1 MEQRTIDE
9 EVYKVFM
16 KKENSVRL
24 RDFDNFETAYE
35 FFRMNKEN
43 YIAGNIQHIYRVTE
57 TFYEFNKREENK

>member
-24 RDFDNFETAYE
+24 RDFDNFESAYE
-35 FFRMNKEN
+35 FFRKNKEN
-43 YIAGNIQHIYRVTE
+43 YITGNIQHIYRVTE
-57 TFYEFNKREENK
+57 IFYDFNEREENK